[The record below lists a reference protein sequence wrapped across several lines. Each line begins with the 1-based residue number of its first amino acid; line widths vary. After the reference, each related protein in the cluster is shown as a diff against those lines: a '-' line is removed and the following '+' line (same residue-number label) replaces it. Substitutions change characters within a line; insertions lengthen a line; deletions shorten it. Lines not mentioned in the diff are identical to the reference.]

1 MPVSKVIWKGNLD
14 ILEISLCNFMEH
26 THSKD
31 ERNIDQHIALGSV
44 GSNLG
49 EWLSSTGS
57 NG

>member
-49 EWLSSTGS
+49 E
-57 NG
+57 